1 LRQGRRAV
9 QPGAVDRGANAA
21 VLEEA
26 ARRIEHA
33 REVAEQTALAK
44 AEFMANI
51 SHELRTPLQSI
62 IGFAE
67 LGARRAREQPVM
79 GEMFRDIGAAGHRML
94 RLVNDLL
101 DLARADSAELPMNFE
116 FGDLRPLLREVV
128 AELRPQIEARGVSVH
143 SQTGTQPLT
152 LSVDALRIQ
161 QVVRNVLANA
171 VRFSPPDGVVDLD
184 AGLRAD
190 GSVVIEVADRGP
202 GIPAEELER
211 IFDAFVQSSRTR
223 DGSGGT
229 GLGLAI
235 SRRIV
240 AAHGGAIVA
249 LPREGGGSVF
259 RITLPGMVWGRPAV
273 EPAADGAAGAVAAEV
288 ADGVADGDAVDVP
301 LDAV

>member
-1 LRQGRRAV
+1 MKIGRDRRARQARRAPRHDV
-9 QPGAVDRGANAA
+9 TAVAEGSA
-21 VLEEA
+21 VLQEA
-26 ARRIEHA
+26 QRRIERA

-44 AEFMANI
+44 TEFMANI

-116 FGDLRPLLREVV
+116 FVDLRPLLREVV
-128 AELRPQIEARGVSVH
+128 AELRPQIESRPVSV
-143 SQTGTQPLT
+143 QIAPAPQPLT
-152 LSVDALRIQ
+152 LSVDALRMQ

-171 VRFSPPDGVVDLD
+171 VRFSPPEGVIDLT
-184 AGLRAD
+184 AGIQAD
-190 GSVVIEVADRGP
+190 GSIRIEVADRGP
-202 GIPAEELER
+202 GIPDDELER

-240 AAHGGAIVA
+240 AAHGGTLTASH
-249 LPREGGGSVF
+249 REGGGSVF
-259 RITLPGMVWGRPAV
+259 GITLPGMTWGRPAAD
-273 EPAADGAAGAVAAEV
+273 AADAA
-288 ADGVADGDAVDVP
+288 DAVDLP

>member
-1 LRQGRRAV
+1 MKLARDRRARQARRV
-9 QPGAVDRGANAA
+9 AGADRGEAPSEV
-21 VLEEA
+21 VLREV
-26 ARRIEHA
+26 ARRIEDA
-33 REVAEQTALAK
+33 REVAERTALSK

-101 DLARADSAELPMNFE
+101 DLARADSAELPMNFA
-116 FGDLRPLLREVV
+116 FVDLRPLLREVV
-128 AELRPQIEARGVSVH
+128 AELRPQIEARGVTVRMPAPP
-143 SQTGTQPLT
+143 QPLT
-152 LSVDALRIQ
+152 LSVDALRMQ

-171 VRFSPPDGVVDLD
+171 VRFSPVDGVIDLD
-184 AGLRAD
+184 AGILPD
-190 GSVVIEVADRGP
+190 GSIRIEVGDRGP
-202 GIPAEELER
+202 GIPDDELER
-211 IFDAFVQSSRTR
+211 IFDAFVQSTRTR

-240 AAHGGAIVA
+240 AAHGGHITAA
-249 LPREGGGSVF
+249 HREGGGSVF
-259 RITLPGMVWGRPAV
+259 RIVLPGMAWGRP
-273 EPAADGAAGAVAAEV
+273 PAGGAEATDTAEDTIDLPLDGA
-288 ADGVADGDAVDVP
+288 
-301 LDAV
+301 